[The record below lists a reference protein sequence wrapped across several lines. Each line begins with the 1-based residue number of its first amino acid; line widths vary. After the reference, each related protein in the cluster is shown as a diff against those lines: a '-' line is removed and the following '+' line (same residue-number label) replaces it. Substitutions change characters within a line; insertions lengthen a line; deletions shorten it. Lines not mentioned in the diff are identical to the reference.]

1 MFLVFT
7 VPCSHCRKRCYD
19 GNSRRHGSINEAC
32 HCGRS
37 HRERRIIMIKTKEFV
52 HYNGFGDKQSPS
64 LEKQINEFIK
74 GKELI
79 DIKYQVTE
87 DEDFSSHYALVIYKD
102 GDK

>member
-7 VPCSHCRKRCYD
+7 VPYRYCHKHCYD

-37 HRERRIIMIKTKEFV
+37 HREGRIIMIKTKEFR
-52 HYNGFGDKQSPS
+52 HYTGFSNKQSPS
-64 LEKQINEFIK
+64 LEEQINEFIK
-74 GKELI
+74 DKELI
-79 DIKYQVTE
+79 DIKYQITE
-87 DEDFSSHYALVIYKD
+87 DENFESHYALVIYKD